1 MEWLLDPSVW
11 VGFFVLLALQM
22 VLGID
27 NLLFVAILADK
38 LPPTQHQRAR
48 FIGLTFALVLQL
60 ALLTALL
67 ALLRFD
73 GALWSIGS
81 WSASLR
87 ALTLF
92 AAGLF
97 LMCKATL
104 ELLERYAGKQVASS
118 QARAYSRFGVV
129 LAQML
134 VLNAVFSLDV
144 AITAVA
150 LLDQWLIMMLSAV
163 VATGLLLVFARSLM
177 AFLTAH
183 PSIVVMCWGS
193 LWLIGLSLVAQGV
206 GISVPTPYLYVA
218 IVFAMAIEWLNA
230 LMPRD
235 EAAKFSN
242 GSLRERTAEAILR
255 LLGHQA
261 ASEDVEEGGRR
272 ERKDKKDRQDSTEQ
286 SEAFGVEERNMVS
299 GVLTLA
305 DRTVRSIMTPRTDV
319 SWINIDDD
327 PDVIRQQ
334 IERAPHSFFPVCRD
348 NFDNII
354 GIGRAKRMITDLLTH
369 GHIREKRLREP
380 LVVHDTISIIR
391 LIDTLKHAKGQ
402 LVLVANEFGTL
413 EGLVTPIDV
422 FEAIAGEFPDED
434 ETPDVVAD
442 GENRWRI
449 DGAAD
454 LHLLE
459 QVLQTEGLV
468 NEDEDYTT
476 LAGYLL
482 NHFGQLPGVGD
493 CCELDSP
500 NATITFRVARLERR
514 RIAMVHVE
522 KSPKTEESQMGEM
535 T

>member
-11 VGFFVLLALQM
+11 VGFVVLVALQI

-27 NLLFVAILADK
+27 NLLFVGSLAEK
-38 LPPTQHQRAR
+38 LPPNQHKRVR
-48 FIGLTFALVLQL
+48 LIGLVLGLLVQL
-60 ALLTALL
+60 ALLAGLVGLLQFTNPVLSLGSMTVSVSGLTLL
-67 ALLRFD
+67 AAGVFLI
-73 GALWSIGS
+73 AK
-81 WSASLR
+81 ASL
-87 ALTLF
+87 ALH
-92 AAGLF
+92 
-97 LMCKATL
+97 
-104 ELLERYAGKQVASS
+104 ERLAGKQVTVS
-118 QARAYSRFGVV
+118 QATAFSRFGVV
-129 LAQML
+129 LIQVL
-134 VLNAVFSLDV
+134 VLKLAFSLDA
-144 AITAVA
+144 AITAVG
-150 LLDQWLIMMLSAV
+150 LLDHLVAMMLAAV
-163 VATGLLLVFARSLM
+163 AATVVLVLAAQPLMTFVQSRASVVVLCWSSVWLVGMSLIIEAFGL
-177 AFLTAH
+177 
-183 PSIVVMCWGS
+183 
-193 LWLIGLSLVAQGV
+193 GV
-206 GISVPTPYLYVA
+206 PREYLYAA
-218 IVFAMAIEWLNA
+218 ILFAMAVATLNA
-230 LMPRD
+230 LAPRSQTH
-235 EAAKFSN
+235 EF
-242 GSLRERTAEAILR
+242 GSGSMRERTAETVLR

-261 ASEDVEEGGRR
+261 APPEAEDSPRKEKK
-272 ERKDKKDRQDSTEQ
+272 ERKERRDSPEQ
-286 SEAFGVEERNMVS
+286 SDTFGVEERNMVS

-348 NFDNII
+348 NFDNIV

-434 ETPDVVAD
+434 ETPDVVPD

-459 QVLQTEGLV
+459 QVLQTDGLV

-482 NHFGQLPGVGD
+482 NHFGQLPSVGD
-493 CCELDSP
+493 RCELDSP
-500 NATITFRVARLERR
+500 SATITFRVARLERR

-522 KSPKTEESQMGEM
+522 KTPKTDDSSPGE
-535 T
+535 TV